1 MASSSSFLL
10 AMAALAALFAVG
22 FCGNTVTLTV
32 GKGTTS
38 TYTHLVL
45 VANLPIHEL
54 AIREKGAA
62 EFLDDMKESPAMTFA
77 QDSKAPLKAPLSVRF
92 SVKGGGYRNRDEIF
106 PAGLKPGS
114 VIKTDIKFEG

>member
-22 FCGNTVTLTV
+22 LCGNSVTLTV
-32 GKGTTS
+32 GKGTTP

-62 EFLDDMKESPAMTFA
+62 EFLDDMKESPAKTFT
-77 QDSKAPLKAPLSVRF
+77 QDSKAPLKGPLSVRF
-92 SVKGGGYRNRDEIF
+92 AVKGGGYRNRDEIF
-106 PAGLKPGS
+106 PVGLKPGA
-114 VIKTDIKFEG
+114 VINTNIPY